1 MSNSLEFDSYLTIR
15 AGLVQCSR
23 FIRAIEQQAGRDVC
37 LAVRPDY
44 DLWITE
50 LEYALQIYCEQCGR
64 QLDYDLIGIE
74 AYATKAGARLCRRCY
89 DHATQSR
96 DSPSIG
102 YRGARL
108 AAHGA
113 AHPDLLAGVLARAM
127 ERRNIADWALEHA
140 LGVDEG
146 GLLLLALSPQPRPD
160 HTDDDIALLIAATGC
175 QEAALRQILEEDQAA
190 ASEVVAAP
198 LRVDNAADE
207 QLPF

>member
-113 AHPDLLAGVLARAM
+113 AHPDLLAGVFRGRWSGETSLIGRLSMRWVSTRAVCCCSHSAHN
-127 ERRNIADWALEHA
+127 RGRIIPTRISGSWL
-140 LGVDEG
+140 
-146 GLLLLALSPQPRPD
+146 PRPAVRKQRCAGFWGR
-160 HTDDDIALLIAATGC
+160 IGKSN
-175 QEAALRQILEEDQAA
+175 RR
-190 ASEVVAAP
+190 S
-198 LRVDNAADE
+198 
-207 QLPF
+207 LPHPRR

>member
-1 MSNSLEFDSYLTIR
+1 MSNSLAFDSYRTIR
-15 AGLVQCSR
+15 AGLVQFSR
-23 FIRAIEQQAGRDVC
+23 FVRAIEQQAGRDAC

-96 DSPSIG
+96 DTASIG

-113 AHPDLLAGVLARAM
+113 THPDLLAGVLARAM
-127 ERRNIADWALEHA
+127 ERRNIADWALEHD

-146 GLLLLALSPQPRPD
+146 GLLRLALSPRLRPD
-160 HTDDDIALLIAATGC
+160 HTDEDIGLLVAATGC

-198 LRVDNAADE
+198 VLVDDATDE